1 MAKTDFQNIDQYHA
15 IFPSEVVERMETI
28 RGIIK
33 KEVPEAEEVISYQIP
48 AFKFHGF
55 LIYYSAYKSH
65 ISLSHPFSA
74 ALLNEFK
81 TELANYKVSKSAIQ
95 LPLEEPLPVALIK
108 KLIQF
113 RKKENL
119 AAATAKAGTAK
130 ATTTKAPARK
140 ATTKKATKKA
150 LVKKTPVKK
159 AAARKAKAKG

>member
-15 IFPSEVVERMETI
+15 IFPPEVVERMETI

-55 LIYYSAYKSH
+55 LLYYSAYKSH

-81 TELANYKVSKSAIQ
+81 TELAKYKVSKSAIQ
-95 LPLEEPLPVALIK
+95 LPMEEPLPVALIK

-119 AAATAKAGTAK
+119 AAATAKATIA
-130 ATTTKAPARK
+130 KAPARK
-140 ATTKKATKKA
+140 APARKATKKA
-150 LVKKTPVKK
+150 LVKKAPAKK